1 MFIRKNNIKIKICAN
16 IFFGSSRAP
25 TPTIFTHNSIF
36 DAQIL
41 GLKGSSLT
49 EELAP
54 KATEEVNVCR
64 VFLYKTGKLGGSLHL
79 IRHSVTPSP
88 SRRRLVKPTIY
99 RSKRLLLD
107 GGAGAE
113 GD

>member
-1 MFIRKNNIKIKICAN
+1 MKIVGVGAHGIIINPIVKLEFI
-16 IFFGSSRAP
+16 
-25 TPTIFTHNSIF
+25 
-36 DAQIL
+36 

-79 IRHSVTPSP
+79 IRHCAV
-88 SRRRLVKPTIY
+88 
-99 RSKRLLLD
+99 
-107 GGAGAE
+107 
-113 GD
+113 